1 MIPAIPY
8 ELAGLLCAA
17 LFAAPLMAAAAAD
30 EKRVSDTEKRVSD
43 TERRVSDTEKR
54 VSDTEK
60 RVSDIL
66 KRMTTEEKIDLIG
79 GVDGFYIRAIPRLG
93 LPKLKTSDGPMGA
106 RNDGPATTMAGGIAL
121 AATWNPALAERVGGA
136 IAADARARGVHF
148 MLGPG
153 VNIYVAPMNG
163 RNFEY
168 FGEDPFLGGRIAV
181 SYIEGMQKLGVSAT
195 IKHFMGNNSEFDR
208 HNVDAI
214 IDERAMREIYLPIF
228 EAAVKRAH
236 AGAVMDSYNL
246 TNGQRLTESSRLN
259 TEIAK
264 QTWGFD
270 GIMMSDWW
278 ATYDGVAAANGGLDL
293 EMPAGDHMNRATL
306 LPAIEKGQVSMA
318 TIDDKVRRILRVAV
332 RFGWL
337 DREQTDLTIP
347 RYSFTGAQVALQAAR
362 ESMVLLKN
370 EGNLLPIDAGTDK
383 TIALIGPGAY
393 PAVPNAGGSAGV
405 KPFAAVSFL
414 EGLTDKL
421 GARANVLWNPGLP
434 DRGRIANSTEFTT
447 EAGGGEAGLKMEIF
461 ANQDLSGAPS
471 ETRIARHINVAP
483 AFAMAD
489 LATGADFAALLSHP
503 HKATSMRWSGYYTA
517 KTAGVYEVFAES
529 PTDAVGGYRL
539 YLDGKPILDGWTVR
553 KAMVDQATLDLA
565 AGPHQ
570 VVFEKYQGGFNFHG
584 DVVRVG
590 IAPQA
595 SLVDP
600 VAKAMAAK
608 ADVVVL
614 AVGFNDSNESEGGDR
629 TFQLPI
635 GQDELI
641 REISA
646 INKKTVVVITAGGGV
661 DVHGWLDRV
670 PGLIYA
676 WYPGQAGGTALAE
689 ILLGDVNPSGRL
701 PISIE
706 KRWEDNPAHD
716 SYYPDPGT
724 RRVVYRNGVFV
735 GYRGYEHN
743 GVTPAFAFGQGLSYT
758 TFRYGKLAIKPGAKD
773 GMYEV
778 TFEVTNTGKRAGAE
792 VAQLYI
798 GDSHASV
805 PRPPK
810 ELKGFA
816 KVELKPGETKQ
827 VSIAL
832 EPRAFT
838 YYDVKGKLWRADPGE
853 FDVLVGRSSATIELK
868 GKIHLGA
875 PLTVAAAE

>member
-1 MIPAIPY
+1 MISATPAVFTLY
-8 ELAGLLCAA
+8 VCAA
-17 LFAAPLMAAAAAD
+17 LFAAPLMAA
-30 EKRVSDTEKRVSD
+30 SIDTEKRVQ
-43 TERRVSDTEKR
+43 
-54 VSDTEK
+54 
-60 RVSDIL
+60 DIL
-66 KRMTTEEKIDLIG
+66 SRMTTEEKVDLIG
-79 GVDGFYIRAIPRLG
+79 GGEGFYIRAIPRVG
-93 LPKLKTSDGPMGA
+93 LPKLKMSDGPIGA

-136 IAADARARGVHF
+136 IGTDARSRGVHF

-168 FGEDPFLGGRIAV
+168 FGEDPFLGGRIAT

-236 AGAVMDSYNL
+236 VGAIMDSYNL
-246 TNGQRLTESSRLN
+246 TNGQHLTESAHLN

-270 GIMMSDWW
+270 GVMMSDWW
-278 ATYDGVAAANGGLDL
+278 ATYDGVAAANGGMDL

-306 LPAIEKGQVSMA
+306 LPAIEKGQVSLA
-318 TIDDKVRRILRVAV
+318 AIDDKVRRILRVAV

-337 DREQTDLTIP
+337 DREQTDVSIP
-347 RYSFTGAQVALQAAR
+347 RYSAAGALVALQAAR

-370 EGNLLPIDAGTDK
+370 DGNLLPIDSSAVK
-383 TIALIGPGAY
+383 TIAVIGPNAY
-393 PAVPNAGGSAGV
+393 PPVPNAGGSGGV
-405 KPFAAVSFL
+405 KPFAAVSLL

-421 GARANVLWNPGLP
+421 GTNANVLWNAGLP
-434 DRGRIANSTEFTT
+434 DRRRIAASTEFTT
-447 EAGGGEAGLKMEIF
+447 EAGGADAGLKMEIF
-461 ANQDLSGAPS
+461 PNQDLSGAPS
-471 ETRIARHINVAP
+471 KTSITRHINVAP
-483 AFAMAD
+483 AFSMAD
-489 LATGADFAALLSHP
+489 LTTGEDFATLLAKP
-503 HKATSMRWSGYYTA
+503 PKASSTRWSGYYTA
-517 KTAGVYEVFAES
+517 KTAGVYEIFAES
-529 PTDAVGGYRL
+529 PTDAEGGYRL
-539 YLDGKPILDGWTVR
+539 YLDGKLILDGWAVR
-553 KAMVDQATLDLA
+553 KAIVDQATLDLA
-565 AGPHQ
+565 AGPHK
-570 VVFEKYQGGFNFHG
+570 VVFEKYQGGFNFQG

-590 IAPQA
+590 IAAQA

-608 ADVVVL
+608 AGVVVL

-629 TFQLPI
+629 SFQLPT
-635 GQDELI
+635 GQEELI

-646 INKKTVVVITAGGGV
+646 INKKTIVVITAGGGV

-670 PGLIYA
+670 PSVIQA

-724 RRVVYRNGVFV
+724 RRIVYRNGVFV

-743 GVTPAFAFGQGLSYT
+743 GVAPAFAFGHGLSYT
-758 TFRYGKLAIKPGAKD
+758 TFRYGKLAIKPGAKP
-773 GMYEV
+773 GVYEV
-778 TFEVTNTGKRAGAE
+778 TFEVTNTGQRAGAE

-816 KVELKPGETKQ
+816 KVELKPGETKP
-827 VSIAL
+827 VTIAL

-838 YYDVKGKLWRADPGE
+838 YYDVKDKLWRADPGE
-853 FDVLVGRSSATIELK
+853 FEVLVGRSSAAIELR
-868 GKIHLGA
+868 GKIRLGA
-875 PLTVAAAE
+875 PLTVAASE

>member
-1 MIPAIPY
+1 MIAATPA
-8 ELAGLLCAA
+8 AFHLLICAA
-17 LFAAPLMAAAAAD
+17 LFAVPLMAASSD
-30 EKRVSDTEKRVSD
+30 SEKRI
-43 TERRVSDTEKR
+43 
-54 VSDTEK
+54 
-60 RVSDIL
+60 SDIL
-66 KRMTTEEKIDLIG
+66 SRMTTEEKVDLIG
-79 GVDGFYIRAIPRLG
+79 GVDGFYIRAIPRVG
-93 LPKLKTSDGPMGA
+93 LPKLKTSDGPIGT

-136 IAADARARGVHF
+136 IATDARARGVHF

-168 FGEDPFLGGRIAV
+168 FGEDPFLGARIAV
-181 SYIEGMQKLGVSAT
+181 GYIEGMQKLGVSAT
-195 IKHFMGNNSEFDR
+195 IKHFMGNNSEYDR
-208 HNVDAI
+208 HNVDSI

-236 AGAVMDSYNL
+236 VGAIMDSYNL
-246 TNGQRLTESSRLN
+246 TNGHRLTENKHLN
-259 TEIAK
+259 IEIAK
-264 QTWGFD
+264 QAWGFD

-318 TIDDKVRRILRVAV
+318 TIDDKVRRILRVAI

-337 DREQTDLTIP
+337 DREQTDLAIP
-347 RYSFTGAQVALQAAR
+347 RYSVTSAQVALEAAR

-370 EGNLLPIDAGTDK
+370 EGNLLPIDSDAVR
-383 TIALIGPGAY
+383 TIAVIGPNAY
-393 PAVPNAGGSAGV
+393 PAVPVAGGSAGV

-414 EGLTDKL
+414 EGLTNKL
-421 GARANVLWNPGLP
+421 GSKVNVLWNAGLP
-434 DRGRIANSTEFTT
+434 DRKQIARNTEFTT
-447 EAGGGEAGLKMEIF
+447 EAGGGEAGLQMEIF
-461 ANQDLSGAPS
+461 PNQDLSGAPS
-471 ETRIARHINVAP
+471 ETRVVRNINMNP
-483 AFAMAD
+483 AFSMAD
-489 LATGADFAALLSHP
+489 LTTGADFAALLANP
-503 HKATSMRWSGYYTA
+503 PKASSMRWSGYYTA
-517 KTAGVYEVFAES
+517 KTAGTYEIFAES
-529 PTDAVGGYRL
+529 PTDAEGGYRL
-539 YLDGKPILDGWTVR
+539 YLDGKLILDGWAVR
-553 KAMVDQATLDLA
+553 KAMVDQATADLT
-565 AGPHQ
+565 AGPHK
-570 VVFEKYQGGFNFHG
+570 VVFEKFQGGFNFHG

-590 IAPQA
+590 IAAQA

-600 VAKAMAAK
+600 VAKALAAK

-646 INKKTVVVITAGGGV
+646 VNKKAVVVITAGGGV
-661 DVHGWLDRV
+661 DVDGWLGRV
-670 PGLIYA
+670 PSVIQA

-689 ILLGDVNPSGRL
+689 ILLGEVNPSGRL

-706 KRWEDNPAHD
+706 KRWEDNPSHD

-743 GVTPAFAFGQGLSYT
+743 GVTPEFAFGHGLSYT
-758 TFRYGKLAIKPGAKD
+758 TFRYGKLVIKPGAKP
-773 GMYEV
+773 GAYEV
-778 TFEVTNTGKRAGAE
+778 NFEVTNTGQRAGAE

-798 GDSHASV
+798 GDAHASV
-805 PRPPK
+805 PRPPR

-816 KVELKPGETKQ
+816 KVELKPGETRQ
-827 VSIAL
+827 VTIAL
-832 EPRAFT
+832 DPRAFT
-838 YYDVKGKLWRADPGE
+838 YYDVKDKLWRADAGE
-853 FDVLVGRSSATIELK
+853 FDVLVGRSSAAIELK
-868 GKIHLGA
+868 GKIKLAEG
-875 PLTVAAAE
+875 LTVGAAE

>member
-347 RYSFTGAQVALQAAR
+347 RYSFTGAQ
-362 ESMVLLKN
+362 
-370 EGNLLPIDAGTDK
+370 
-383 TIALIGPGAY
+383 
-393 PAVPNAGGSAGV
+393 
-405 KPFAAVSFL
+405 
-414 EGLTDKL
+414 
-421 GARANVLWNPGLP
+421 
-434 DRGRIANSTEFTT
+434 
-447 EAGGGEAGLKMEIF
+447 
-461 ANQDLSGAPS
+461 
-471 ETRIARHINVAP
+471 
-483 AFAMAD
+483 
-489 LATGADFAALLSHP
+489 
-503 HKATSMRWSGYYTA
+503 
-517 KTAGVYEVFAES
+517 
-529 PTDAVGGYRL
+529 
-539 YLDGKPILDGWTVR
+539 
-553 KAMVDQATLDLA
+553 
-565 AGPHQ
+565 
-570 VVFEKYQGGFNFHG
+570 
-584 DVVRVG
+584 
-590 IAPQA
+590 
-595 SLVDP
+595 
-600 VAKAMAAK
+600 
-608 ADVVVL
+608 
-614 AVGFNDSNESEGGDR
+614 
-629 TFQLPI
+629 
-635 GQDELI
+635 
-641 REISA
+641 
-646 INKKTVVVITAGGGV
+646 
-661 DVHGWLDRV
+661 
-670 PGLIYA
+670 
-676 WYPGQAGGTALAE
+676 
-689 ILLGDVNPSGRL
+689 
-701 PISIE
+701 
-706 KRWEDNPAHD
+706 
-716 SYYPDPGT
+716 
-724 RRVVYRNGVFV
+724 
-735 GYRGYEHN
+735 
-743 GVTPAFAFGQGLSYT
+743 
-758 TFRYGKLAIKPGAKD
+758 
-773 GMYEV
+773 
-778 TFEVTNTGKRAGAE
+778 
-792 VAQLYI
+792 
-798 GDSHASV
+798 
-805 PRPPK
+805 
-810 ELKGFA
+810 
-816 KVELKPGETKQ
+816 
-827 VSIAL
+827 
-832 EPRAFT
+832 
-838 YYDVKGKLWRADPGE
+838 
-853 FDVLVGRSSATIELK
+853 
-868 GKIHLGA
+868 
-875 PLTVAAAE
+875 

>member
-1 MIPAIPY
+1 MIPAMPC
-8 ELAGLLCAA
+8 ELTAFVGAA
-17 LFAAPLMAAAAAD
+17 LFAVPLMAAAAAG
-30 EKRVSDTEKRVSD
+30 EKRA
-43 TERRVSDTEKR
+43 
-54 VSDTEK
+54 DTEK
-60 RVSDIL
+60 RVSDIWS
-66 KRMTTEEKIDLIG
+66 RMTTEEKIDLIG

-93 LPKLKTSDGPMGA
+93 LPKLKMSDGPIGA

-121 AATWNPALAERVGGA
+121 AATWNIALAERVGGA
-136 IAADARARGVHF
+136 IAADARSRGIHF

-153 VNIYVAPMNG
+153 VNIHVAPMNG

-236 AGAVMDSYNL
+236 AGAMMDSYNL
-246 TNGQRLTESSRLN
+246 TNGQHLTENAHLN
-259 TEIAK
+259 IEIAK

-270 GIMMSDWW
+270 GVMVSDWW
-278 ATYDGVAAANGGLDL
+278 ATYDGVAAANGGTDL

-306 LPAIEKGQVSMA
+306 LPAIGKGQVSMA

-337 DREQTDLTIP
+337 DREQADLTIP

-370 EGNLLPIDAGTDK
+370 DGNLLPIDAGTVK
-383 TIALIGPGAY
+383 TIALIGPNAY
-393 PAVPNAGGSAGV
+393 PAVSNAGGSAGV

-414 EGLTDKL
+414 EGLTDRL
-421 GARANVLWNPGLP
+421 GAKANVLWNAGLP
-434 DRGRIANSTEFTT
+434 DRRRIANSAEFTT

-461 ANQDLSGAPS
+461 PNQDLSGAPS
-471 ETRIARHINVAP
+471 ETRISRHINVEP
-483 AFAMAD
+483 AFSMAD
-489 LATGADFAALLSHP
+489 LTTGEDFAALFASQP
-503 HKATSMRWSGYYTA
+503 KASSTRWSGYYTA
-517 KTAGVYEVFAES
+517 KTAGAYEVFAES
-529 PTDAVGGYRL
+529 PTDAEGGYRL
-539 YLDGKPILDGWTVR
+539 YLDDKLILDGWTVR
-553 KAMVDQATLDLA
+553 KAMVDQAALDIA
-565 AGPHQ
+565 AGAHKM
-570 VVFEKYQGGFNFHG
+570 VFEKYQGGFNFQG
-584 DVVRVG
+584 GLVRVG

-600 VAKAMAAK
+600 VAKALAAK
-608 ADVVVL
+608 AAVVVL
-614 AVGFNDSNESEGGDR
+614 AVGFNATSESEGCDR

-661 DVHGWLDRV
+661 DMRGWLERV
-670 PGLIYA
+670 PVVIQA
-676 WYPGQAGGTALAE
+676 WYPGEAGGTALAE
-689 ILLGDVNPSGRL
+689 ILAGDVNPSGRL
-701 PISIE
+701 PISME

-743 GVTPAFAFGQGLSYT
+743 GVTPAFPFGYGLSFT
-758 TFRYGKLAIKPGAKD
+758 TFRYGKLAIKPGAKP
-773 GMYEV
+773 GAYEI
-778 TFEVTNTGKRAGAE
+778 TFEVTNTGQRAGAE

-798 GDSHASV
+798 GDGHASV

-816 KVELKPGETKQ
+816 KVELKPGETKP

-838 YYDVKGKLWRADPGE
+838 YYDVKDKLWRADPGE
-853 FDVLVGRSSATIELK
+853 FEVLVGRSSAAIELK
-868 GKIHLGA
+868 GKIRLA
-875 PLTVAAAE
+875 EALTAAESE

>member
-1 MIPAIPY
+1 MIPAMPC
-8 ELAGLLCAA
+8 AFTVFVCAA
-17 LFAAPLMAAAAAD
+17 LFAVPLMAAANDA
-30 EKRVSDTEKRVSD
+30 
-43 TERRVSDTEKR
+43 
-54 VSDTEK
+54 EK

-66 KRMTTEEKIDLIG
+66 SRMTTEEKLDLIG
-79 GVDGFYIRAIPRLG
+79 GVDGFYIRAIPRVG
-93 LPKLKTSDGPMGA
+93 LPKLKTSDGPIGT
-106 RNDGPATTMAGGIAL
+106 RNDGPATTVAGGIAL

-136 IAADARARGVHF
+136 IASDARARGVHF

-168 FGEDPFLGGRIAV
+168 FGEDPFLGGRIAIG
-181 SYIEGMQKLGVSAT
+181 YIEGMQKLGVSAT
-195 IKHFMGNNSEFDR
+195 IKHFMGNNSEYDR
-208 HNVDAI
+208 HNVDSI

-236 AGAVMDSYNL
+236 VGAIMDSYNL
-246 TNGQRLTESSRLN
+246 ANGQHLTENAHLN
-259 TEIAK
+259 IEIAK

-270 GIMMSDWW
+270 GVMMSDWW
-278 ATYDGVAAANGGLDL
+278 ATYDGVAAANGGMDL

-306 LPAIEKGQVSMA
+306 LPAIEKGQVSIA
-318 TIDDKVRRILRVAV
+318 TIDDKVRRILRVAI

-337 DREQTDLTIP
+337 DRDQTDLTIP
-347 RYSFTGAQVALQAAR
+347 RYSVAGAQVALQAAR

-370 EGNLLPIDAGTDK
+370 DGNLLPIDAGALK
-383 TIALIGPGAY
+383 TIALIGPNAH
-393 PAVPNAGGSAGV
+393 PAVPVAGGSAGV
-405 KPFAAVSFL
+405 KPFTAVSFL

-421 GARANVLWNPGLP
+421 ATKVNVLWNAGLP
-434 DRGRIANSTEFTT
+434 DRRQIARNTEFTT
-447 EAGGGEAGLKMEIF
+447 EAAGGEAGLKMEVF
-461 ANQDLSGAPS
+461 PNRDLSGAPS
-471 ETRIARHINVAP
+471 ETRIVRHINMAP
-483 AFAMAD
+483 AFSMAD
-489 LATGADFAALLSHP
+489 LTTGEDFAALLANP
-503 HKATSMRWSGYYTA
+503 PKASSMRWSGYYTA
-517 KTAGVYEVFAES
+517 KAAGVHEIFAES
-529 PTDAVGGYRL
+529 PTDAEGGYRL
-539 YLDGKPILDGWTVR
+539 YLDGKLVLDGWTVR
-553 KAMVDQATLDLA
+553 KAMVDQAMVDLT
-565 AGPHQ
+565 AGPHK

-600 VAKAMAAK
+600 VAKALAAK

-629 TFQLPI
+629 TFQLPT
-635 GQDELI
+635 GQEELI

-661 DVHGWLDRV
+661 DVHGWLDHV
-670 PGLIYA
+670 PSVIQA

-706 KRWEDNPAHD
+706 KRWEDNPAHL

-743 GVTPAFAFGQGLSYT
+743 GVTPAFAFGYGLSYT
-758 TFRYGKLAIKPGAKD
+758 TFRYGKLAIKPGAKA
-773 GMYEV
+773 GAYQV
-778 TFEVTNTGKRAGAE
+778 TFEVSNTGKRAGAE

-798 GDSHASV
+798 GDGHATV

-816 KVELKPGETKQ
+816 KVELKPGETKP
-827 VSIAL
+827 VTIAL

-838 YYDVKGKLWRADPGE
+838 YYDVKHKLWRADPGE
-853 FDVLVGRSSATIELK
+853 FEVLVGRSSAAIELR
-868 GKIHLGA
+868 GEIRLAAG
-875 PLTVAAAE
+875 LTVGESE

>member
-1 MIPAIPY
+1 MIPAMPC
-8 ELAGLLCAA
+8 AFTVFVCAA
-17 LFAAPLMAAAAAD
+17 LFAVPLMAAANDA
-30 EKRVSDTEKRVSD
+30 
-43 TERRVSDTEKR
+43 
-54 VSDTEK
+54 EK

-66 KRMTTEEKIDLIG
+66 SRMTTEEKLDLIG
-79 GVDGFYIRAIPRLG
+79 GVDGFYIRAIPRVG
-93 LPKLKTSDGPMGA
+93 LPKLKTSDGPIGT
-106 RNDGPATTMAGGIAL
+106 RNDGPATTVAGGIAL

-136 IAADARARGVHF
+136 IASDARARGVHF

-168 FGEDPFLGGRIAV
+168 FGEDPFLGGRIAA

-195 IKHFMGNNSEFDR
+195 IKHFMGNNSEYDR
-208 HNVDAI
+208 HNVDSI

-236 AGAVMDSYNL
+236 VGAIMDSYNL
-246 TNGQRLTESSRLN
+246 ANGQHLTENAHLN
-259 TEIAK
+259 IEIAK

-270 GIMMSDWW
+270 GVMMSDWW
-278 ATYDGVAAANGGLDL
+278 ATYDGVAAANGGMDL

-306 LPAIEKGQVSMA
+306 LPAIEKGQVSIA
-318 TIDDKVRRILRVAV
+318 TIDDKVRRILRVAI

-347 RYSFTGAQVALQAAR
+347 RYSVAGAQVALQAAR

-370 EGNLLPIDAGTDK
+370 DGNLLPIDAGALK
-383 TIALIGPGAY
+383 TIALIGPNAH
-393 PAVPNAGGSAGV
+393 PAVPVAGGSAGV
-405 KPFAAVSFL
+405 KPFTAVSFL

-421 GARANVLWNPGLP
+421 ATKVNVLWNAGLP
-434 DRGRIANSTEFTT
+434 DRRQIARNTEFTT
-447 EAGGGEAGLKMEIF
+447 EAAGGEAGLKMEVF
-461 ANQDLSGAPS
+461 PNRDLSGAPS
-471 ETRIARHINVAP
+471 ETRIVRHINMAP
-483 AFAMAD
+483 AFSMAD
-489 LATGADFAALLSHP
+489 LTTGEDFAALLANP
-503 HKATSMRWSGYYTA
+503 PKASSMRWSGYYTA
-517 KTAGVYEVFAES
+517 KAAGVHEIFAES
-529 PTDAVGGYRL
+529 PTDAEGGYRL
-539 YLDGKPILDGWTVR
+539 YLDGKLVLDGWTVR
-553 KAMVDQATLDLA
+553 KAMVDQAMVDLT
-565 AGPHQ
+565 AGPHK

-600 VAKAMAAK
+600 VAKALAAK

-629 TFQLPI
+629 TFQLPT
-635 GQDELI
+635 GQEELI
-641 REISA
+641 REISN

-670 PGLIYA
+670 PSVIQA

-706 KRWEDNPAHD
+706 KRWEDNPSHD

-743 GVTPAFAFGQGLSYT
+743 GVTPAFAFGYGLSYT
-758 TFRYGKLAIKPGAKD
+758 TFRYGKLAIKPGAKA
-773 GMYEV
+773 GAYQV
-778 TFEVTNTGKRAGAE
+778 TFEVSNTGKRAGAE

-798 GDSHASV
+798 GDGHATV

-810 ELKGFA
+810 EMKGFA
-816 KVELKPGETKQ
+816 KVELKPGETKP
-827 VSIAL
+827 VTIAL

-838 YYDVKGKLWRADPGE
+838 YYDVKHKLWRADPGE
-853 FDVLVGRSSATIELK
+853 FEVLVGRSSAAIELR
-868 GKIHLGA
+868 GEIRLAAG
-875 PLTVAAAE
+875 LTVGESE

>member
-1 MIPAIPY
+1 MLRSEMLKTEGQTMIPAAPSAFT
-8 ELAGLLCAA
+8 LFVCAA
-17 LFAAPLMAAAAAD
+17 LFAAPLMAASSAG
-30 EKRVSDTEKRVSD
+30 EKRVD
-43 TERRVSDTEKR
+43 
-54 VSDTEK
+54 DTEK

-66 KRMTTEEKIDLIG
+66 SRMTAEEKTDLIG

-93 LPKLKTSDGPMGA
+93 LPKLKMSDGPIGA

-121 AATWNPALAERVGGA
+121 AATWNTALAERVGGA
-136 IAADARARGVHF
+136 IGADARSRGVHF

-168 FGEDPFLGGRIAV
+168 FGEDPFLGGRIAA

-195 IKHFMGNNSEFDR
+195 IKHFMGNSSEFDR

-214 IDERAMREIYLPIF
+214 IDERALREIYLPIF

-236 AGAVMDSYNL
+236 VGAIMDSYNL
-246 TNGQRLTESSRLN
+246 TNGQHLTQNAHLN
-259 TEIAK
+259 IEIAK
-264 QTWGFD
+264 QTWGFA
-270 GIMMSDWW
+270 GVLMSDWG

-318 TIDDKVRRILRVAV
+318 AIDDKVRRILRVAV
-332 RFGWL
+332 LFGWL
-337 DREQTDLTIP
+337 DREQADLTIP
-347 RYSFTGAQVALQAAR
+347 RYSAAGARVALQAAR

-370 EGNLLPIDAGTDK
+370 DGNLLPIDAGAVK
-383 TIALIGPGAY
+383 SIALIGPNAY
-393 PAVPNAGGSAGV
+393 PAVPNGGGSAGV
-405 KPFAAVSFL
+405 RPFAAVSFL
-414 EGLTDKL
+414 EGLTDRL
-421 GARANVLWNPGLP
+421 GTKVNVLWNAGLP
-434 DRGRIANSTEFTT
+434 DRRQIAGSTDFTT

-461 ANQDLSGAPS
+461 PNKDLSGPAVK
-471 ETRIARHINVAP
+471 TLVTRHINGAP
-483 AFAMAD
+483 AVSMAD
-489 LATGADFAALLSHP
+489 LASGDADFAPLLRNPPRAS
-503 HKATSMRWSGYYTA
+503 SLRWSGYYTA
-517 KTAGVYEVFAES
+517 KTAGAYEIFAES
-529 PTDAVGGYRL
+529 PTDSEGGYRL

-553 KAMVDQATLDLA
+553 KAMVDQATLDLT

-570 VVFEKYQGGFNFHG
+570 VVFEKYQGGFNFQR
-584 DVVRVG
+584 DLVRLG
-590 IAPQA
+590 LAPQA
-595 SLVDP
+595 SLVDLT
-600 VAKAMAAK
+600 AKALASK
-608 ADVVVL
+608 AGAVVL
-614 AVGFNDSNESEGGDR
+614 AVGFNESNESEGGDR
-629 TFQLPI
+629 TFQLPT
-635 GQDELI
+635 GQEELI

-661 DVHGWLDRV
+661 DVHGWLDHV
-670 PGLIYA
+670 PSVIQA

-706 KRWEDNPAHD
+706 KRWEDNPAHL

-743 GVTPAFAFGQGLSYT
+743 GVTPAFAFGYGLSYT
-758 TFRYGKLAIKPGAKD
+758 TFRYGKLAIKPGAKA
-773 GMYEV
+773 GAYQV
-778 TFEVTNTGKRAGAE
+778 TFEVSNTGKRAGAE

-798 GDSHASV
+798 GDGHATV

-816 KVELKPGETKQ
+816 KVELKPGETKP
-827 VSIAL
+827 VTIAL

-838 YYDVKGKLWRADPGE
+838 YYDVKHKLWRADPGE
-853 FDVLVGRSSATIELK
+853 FEVLVGRSSAAIELR
-868 GKIHLGA
+868 GEIRLAAG
-875 PLTVAAAE
+875 LTVGESE

>member
-1 MIPAIPY
+1 MIPAMPC
-8 ELAGLLCAA
+8 AFTVFVCAA
-17 LFAAPLMAAAAAD
+17 LFAVPLMAAANDA
-30 EKRVSDTEKRVSD
+30 
-43 TERRVSDTEKR
+43 
-54 VSDTEK
+54 EK

-66 KRMTTEEKIDLIG
+66 SRMTTEEKLDLIG
-79 GVDGFYIRAIPRLG
+79 GVDGFYIRAIPRVG
-93 LPKLKTSDGPMGA
+93 LPKLKTSDGPIGT
-106 RNDGPATTMAGGIAL
+106 RNDGPATTVAGGIAL

-136 IAADARARGVHF
+136 IASDARARGVHF

-168 FGEDPFLGGRIAV
+168 FGEDPFLGGRIAIG
-181 SYIEGMQKLGVSAT
+181 YIGGMQKLGVSAT
-195 IKHFMGNNSEFDR
+195 IKHFMGNNSEYDR
-208 HNVDAI
+208 HNVDSI

-236 AGAVMDSYNL
+236 VGAIMDSYNL
-246 TNGQRLTESSRLN
+246 ANGQHLTENAHLN
-259 TEIAK
+259 IEIAK

-270 GIMMSDWW
+270 GVMMSDWW

-318 TIDDKVRRILRVAV
+318 TIDDKVRRILRVAI

-337 DREQTDLTIP
+337 DREQTDLAIP
-347 RYSFTGAQVALQAAR
+347 RYSVTGAQVALEAAR

-370 EGNLLPIDAGTDK
+370 EGNLLPIDSDAVR
-383 TIALIGPGAY
+383 TIAVIGPNAY
-393 PAVPNAGGSAGV
+393 PAVPVAGGSAGV

-414 EGLTDKL
+414 EGLTNKL
-421 GARANVLWNPGLP
+421 GSKVNVLWNAGLP
-434 DRGRIANSTEFTT
+434 DRKQIARNTEFTT
-447 EAGGGEAGLKMEIF
+447 EAGGGEAGLQMEIF
-461 ANQDLSGAPS
+461 PNQDLSGAPS
-471 ETRIARHINVAP
+471 ETRVVRNINMNP
-483 AFAMAD
+483 AFSMAD
-489 LATGADFAALLSHP
+489 LTTGADFAALLANP
-503 HKATSMRWSGYYTA
+503 PKASSMRWSGYYTA
-517 KTAGVYEVFAES
+517 KTAGTYEIFAES
-529 PTDAVGGYRL
+529 PTDAEGGYRL
-539 YLDGKPILDGWTVR
+539 YLDGKLILDGWAVR
-553 KAMVDQATLDLA
+553 KAMVDQATADLT
-565 AGPHQ
+565 AGPHK
-570 VVFEKYQGGFNFHG
+570 VVFEKFQGGFNFHG

-590 IAPQA
+590 IAAQA

-600 VAKAMAAK
+600 VAKALAAK

-646 INKKTVVVITAGGGV
+646 VNKKAVVVITAGGGV
-661 DVHGWLDRV
+661 DVDGWLGRV
-670 PGLIYA
+670 PSVIQA

-689 ILLGDVNPSGRL
+689 ILLGEVNPSGRL

-706 KRWEDNPAHD
+706 KRWEDNPSHD

-743 GVTPAFAFGQGLSYT
+743 GVTPEFAFGHGLSYT
-758 TFRYGKLAIKPGAKD
+758 TFRYGKLVIKPGAKP
-773 GMYEV
+773 GAYEV
-778 TFEVTNTGKRAGAE
+778 NFEVTNTGQRAGAE

-798 GDSHASV
+798 GDAHASV
-805 PRPPK
+805 PRPPR

-816 KVELKPGETKQ
+816 KVELKPGETRQ
-827 VSIAL
+827 VTIAL
-832 EPRAFT
+832 DPRAFT
-838 YYDVKGKLWRADPGE
+838 YYDVKDKLWRADAGE
-853 FDVLVGRSSATIELK
+853 FDVLVGRSSAAIELK
-868 GKIHLGA
+868 GKIKLAEG
-875 PLTVAAAE
+875 LTVGAAE

>member
-1 MIPAIPY
+1 MISAIPSAFT
-8 ELAGLLCAA
+8 LFVCAA
-17 LFAAPLMAAAAAD
+17 LVAVPLMAASSAD
-30 EKRVSDTEKRVSD
+30 EE
-43 TERRVSDTEKR
+43 R

-66 KRMTTEEKIDLIG
+66 SRMTLEEKIDLIG
-79 GVDGFYIRAIPRLG
+79 GVDGFYIRAIPRVG
-93 LPKLKTSDGPMGA
+93 LPRLKMSDGPIGA
-106 RNDGPATTMAGGIAL
+106 RNDGPATTVAGGIAL
-121 AATWNPALAERVGGA
+121 AATWNPALAESVGGA
-136 IAADARARGVHF
+136 IATDARARGVHF

-195 IKHFMGNNSEFDR
+195 VKHFIGNNSEYDR

-214 IDERAMREIYLPIF
+214 IDERAVREIYLPIF

-236 AGAVMDSYNL
+236 VGAIMDSYNL
-246 TNGQRLTESSRLN
+246 TNGQHLTESSYFN
-259 TEIAK
+259 TETAK
-264 QTWGFD
+264 RTWGFD
-270 GIMMSDWW
+270 GVMMSDWW
-278 ATYDGVAAANGGLDL
+278 ATYDGVAAANGGMDL
-293 EMPAGDHMNRATL
+293 EMPAGDHMNRAIL

-318 TIDDKVRRILRVAV
+318 TIDDKVRRILRVAI

-337 DREQTDLTIP
+337 DREQEDLMIP
-347 RYSFTGAQVALQAAR
+347 RYSNAGARVALQAAR

-370 EGNLLPIDAGTDK
+370 EGNLLPIDVGGVK
-383 TIALIGPGAY
+383 TIALIGPNAY

-421 GARANVLWNPGLP
+421 GTKVNVLWNAGLP
-434 DRGRIANSTEFTT
+434 DRRKIAGGTEFIT
-447 EAGGGEAGLKMEIF
+447 EAGGGEAGVKMEVF
-461 ANQDLSGAPS
+461 PNKDLSGAPS
-471 ETRIARHINVAP
+471 ATRISRHINMDP
-483 AFAMAD
+483 AFSMAD
-489 LATGADFAALLSHP
+489 LTTGEDFAALLANP
-503 HKATSMRWSGYYTA
+503 PKASSMRWSGYYTA
-517 KTAGVYEVFAES
+517 KTAGVYEIFAES
-529 PTDAVGGYRL
+529 PTDAEGGYRL
-539 YLDGKPILDGWTVR
+539 YLDGKPVLDGWTVR
-553 KAMVDQATLDLA
+553 KAMVDQAMLDLA
-565 AGPHQ
+565 AGPHK
-570 VVFEKYQGGFNFHG
+570 VVFERFQGGFNFHG
-584 DVVRVG
+584 EVVRVG

-600 VAKAMAAK
+600 TAKALAAK

-614 AVGFNDSNESEGGDR
+614 AVGFNASNESEGGDR
-629 TFQLPI
+629 TFQLPT
-635 GQDELI
+635 GQEELI

-646 INKKTVVVITAGGGV
+646 INKKTVVIITAGGGV
-661 DVHGWLDRV
+661 DVHGWLGHV
-670 PGLIYA
+670 PSVIQA

-689 ILLGDVNPSGRL
+689 ILLGEVNPSGRL

-743 GVTPAFAFGQGLSYT
+743 GVTPAFAFGYGLSYT
-758 TFRYGKLAIKPGAKD
+758 TFRYGKLAIKPGAMA
-773 GMYEV
+773 GAYEV
-778 TFEVTNTGKRAGAE
+778 TFEVTNTGQRAGAE

-798 GDSHASV
+798 GDGHASV

-816 KVELKPGETKQ
+816 KVELKPGETKP
-827 VSIAL
+827 VTIAL

-838 YYDVKGKLWRADPGE
+838 YYDVKDKLWRADPGE
-853 FDVLVGRSSATIELK
+853 FEVLIGRSSAAIELK
-868 GKIHLGA
+868 GKIRLAAG
-875 PLTVAAAE
+875 LTAAAAE

>member
-1 MIPAIPY
+1 MISAIPSAFT
-8 ELAGLLCAA
+8 LFVCAA
-17 LFAAPLMAAAAAD
+17 LVAVPLMAASSAD
-30 EKRVSDTEKRVSD
+30 EE
-43 TERRVSDTEKR
+43 R

-66 KRMTTEEKIDLIG
+66 SRMTLEEKIDLIG
-79 GVDGFYIRAIPRLG
+79 GVDGFYIRAIPRVG
-93 LPKLKTSDGPMGA
+93 LPRLKMSDGPIGA
-106 RNDGPATTMAGGIAL
+106 RNDGPATTVAGGIAL
-121 AATWNPALAERVGGA
+121 AATWNPALAESVGGA
-136 IAADARARGVHF
+136 IATDARARGVHF

-195 IKHFMGNNSEFDR
+195 VKHFMGNNSEYDR
-208 HNVDAI
+208 HNVDSI

-236 AGAVMDSYNL
+236 VGAIMDSYNL
-246 TNGQRLTESSRLN
+246 TNGHRLTENKHLN
-259 TEIAK
+259 IEIAK
-264 QTWGFD
+264 QAWGFD

-318 TIDDKVRRILRVAV
+318 TIDDKVRRILRVAI

-337 DREQTDLTIP
+337 DREQTDLAIP
-347 RYSFTGAQVALQAAR
+347 RYSVTGAQVALEAAR

-370 EGNLLPIDAGTDK
+370 EGNLLPIDSDAVR
-383 TIALIGPGAY
+383 TIAVIGPNAY
-393 PAVPNAGGSAGV
+393 PAVPVAGGSAGV

-414 EGLTDKL
+414 EGLTNKL
-421 GARANVLWNPGLP
+421 GSKVNVLWNAGLP
-434 DRGRIANSTEFTT
+434 DRKQIARNTEFTT
-447 EAGGGEAGLKMEIF
+447 EAGGGEAGLQMEIF
-461 ANQDLSGAPS
+461 PNQDLSGAPS
-471 ETRIARHINVAP
+471 ETRVVRNINMNP
-483 AFAMAD
+483 AFSMAD
-489 LATGADFAALLSHP
+489 LTTGADFAALLANP
-503 HKATSMRWSGYYTA
+503 PKASSMRWSGYYTA
-517 KTAGVYEVFAES
+517 KTAGTYEIFAES
-529 PTDAVGGYRL
+529 PTDAEGGYRL
-539 YLDGKPILDGWTVR
+539 YLDGKLILDGWAVR
-553 KAMVDQATLDLA
+553 KAMVDQATADLT
-565 AGPHQ
+565 AGPHK
-570 VVFEKYQGGFNFHG
+570 VVFEKFQGGFNFHG

-590 IAPQA
+590 IAAQA

-600 VAKAMAAK
+600 VAKALAAK

-646 INKKTVVVITAGGGV
+646 VNKKAVVVITAGGGV
-661 DVHGWLDRV
+661 DVDGWLGRV
-670 PGLIYA
+670 PSVIQA

-689 ILLGDVNPSGRL
+689 ILLGEVNPSGRL

-706 KRWEDNPAHD
+706 KRWEDNPSHD

-743 GVTPAFAFGQGLSYT
+743 GVTPEFAFGHGLSYT
-758 TFRYGKLAIKPGAKD
+758 TFRYGKLVIKPGAKP
-773 GMYEV
+773 GAYEV
-778 TFEVTNTGKRAGAE
+778 NFEVTNTGQRAGAE

-798 GDSHASV
+798 GDAHASV
-805 PRPPK
+805 PRPPR

-816 KVELKPGETKQ
+816 KVELKPGETRQ
-827 VSIAL
+827 VTIAL
-832 EPRAFT
+832 DPRAFT
-838 YYDVKGKLWRADPGE
+838 YYDVKDKLWRADAGE
-853 FDVLVGRSSATIELK
+853 FDVLVGRSSAAIELK
-868 GKIHLGA
+868 GKIKLAEG
-875 PLTVAAAE
+875 LTVGAAE

>member
-30 EKRVSDTEKRVSD
+30 
-43 TERRVSDTEKR
+43 EKR

>member
-1 MIPAIPY
+1 
-8 ELAGLLCAA
+8 
-17 LFAAPLMAAAAAD
+17 
-30 EKRVSDTEKRVSD
+30 
-43 TERRVSDTEKR
+43 
-54 VSDTEK
+54 
-60 RVSDIL
+60 
-66 KRMTTEEKIDLIG
+66 
-79 GVDGFYIRAIPRLG
+79 
-93 LPKLKTSDGPMGA
+93 
-106 RNDGPATTMAGGIAL
+106 
-121 AATWNPALAERVGGA
+121 
-136 IAADARARGVHF
+136 DARSRGVHF

-168 FGEDPFLGGRIAV
+168 FGEDPFLGARIATG
-181 SYIEGMQKLGVSAT
+181 YIEGMQKLGVSAT
-195 IKHFMGNNSEFDR
+195 IKHFMGNNSEYDR

-236 AGAVMDSYNL
+236 VGAIMDSYNL
-246 TNGQRLTESSRLN
+246 INGRRLTEDAHLN
-259 TEIAK
+259 IEIAR

-270 GIMMSDWW
+270 GVMMSDWW

-306 LPAIEKGQVSMA
+306 LPAIEKGQVSLA
-318 TIDDKVRRILRVAV
+318 AIDEKVRHILRLAV

-337 DREQTDLTIP
+337 DREQTDLGIP
-347 RYSFTGAQVALQAAR
+347 RDNFAGGRVALDAAR

-370 EGNLLPIDAGTDK
+370 DVNLLPIDAGAVK
-383 TIALIGPGAY
+383 TIALIGPNAY

-414 EGLTDKL
+414 EGLTGKL
-421 GARANVLWNPGLP
+421 GARANVLWNAGLP
-434 DRGRIANSTEFTT
+434 DRRQIARGTEFTT
-447 EAGGGEAGLKMEIF
+447 EAAGGEPGLKLETF
-461 ANQDLSGAPS
+461 PNKDLSGAPS
-471 ETRIARHINVAP
+471 ETRIVRHIAVDP
-483 AFAMAD
+483 AFLMAD
-489 LATGADFAALLSHP
+489 LTGGEDFARLLANPPKPS
-503 HKATSMRWSGYYTA
+503 SMRWSGYYTA
-517 KTAGVYEVFAES
+517 SSAGVFEIFAES
-529 PTDAVGGYRL
+529 PTDSEGGYRL
-539 YLDGKPILDGWTVR
+539 YMDGKPIIDSWTVR
-553 KAMVDQATLDLA
+553 KAMVDQATLDLT
-565 AGPHQ
+565 AGPHK

-600 VAKAMAAK
+600 VAKALAAK
-608 ADVVVL
+608 ASVVVL
-614 AVGFNDSNESEGGDR
+614 AVGFNDTNESEGSDR

-646 INKKTVVVITAGGGV
+646 INKKTVVVINSGGGV
-661 DVHGWLDRV
+661 DMHGWLDRV
-670 PGLIYA
+670 PGVIQA

-689 ILLGDVNPSGRL
+689 ILLGEVNPSGRL

-735 GYRGYEHN
+735 GYRGYEHS
-743 GVTPAFAFGQGLSYT
+743 GVAPAFAFGHGLSYT
-758 TFRYGKLAIKPGAKD
+758 TFRYGNLEIKPGAKP
-773 GMYEV
+773 GAYEV
-778 TFEVTNTGKRAGAE
+778 TFEVTNTGRRAGAE

-798 GDSHASV
+798 GDGHASV

-816 KVELKPGETKQ
+816 KVELKPGETKS
-827 VSIAL
+827 VAIAL

-838 YYDVKGKLWRADPGE
+838 YYDVKDKLWRADPGE
-853 FDVLVGRSSATIELK
+853 FDVLVGRSSAAIELK
-868 GKIHLGA
+868 GKIRLGA
-875 PLTVAAAE
+875 ALTVAASE

>member
-1 MIPAIPY
+1 MIPAMPC
-8 ELAGLLCAA
+8 AFTVFVCAA
-17 LFAAPLMAAAAAD
+17 LFAVPLMAAANDA
-30 EKRVSDTEKRVSD
+30 
-43 TERRVSDTEKR
+43 
-54 VSDTEK
+54 EK

-66 KRMTTEEKIDLIG
+66 SRMTTEEKLDLIG
-79 GVDGFYIRAIPRLG
+79 GVDGFYIRAIPRVG
-93 LPKLKTSDGPMGA
+93 LPKLKTSDGPIGT
-106 RNDGPATTMAGGIAL
+106 RNDGPATTVAGGIAL

-136 IAADARARGVHF
+136 IASDARARGVHF

-168 FGEDPFLGGRIAV
+168 FGEDPFLGGRIAIG
-181 SYIEGMQKLGVSAT
+181 YIEGMQKLGVSAT
-195 IKHFMGNNSEFDR
+195 IKHFMGNNSEYDR
-208 HNVDAI
+208 HNVDSI

-236 AGAVMDSYNL
+236 VGAIMDSYNL
-246 TNGQRLTESSRLN
+246 ANGQHLTENAHLN
-259 TEIAK
+259 IEIAK

-270 GIMMSDWW
+270 GVMMSDWW
-278 ATYDGVAAANGGLDL
+278 ATYDGVAAANGGMDL

-306 LPAIEKGQVSMA
+306 LPAIEKGQVSIA
-318 TIDDKVRRILRVAV
+318 TIDDKVRRILRVAI

-337 DREQTDLTIP
+337 DRDQTDLTIP
-347 RYSFTGAQVALQAAR
+347 RYSVAGAQVALQAAR

-370 EGNLLPIDAGTDK
+370 DGNLLPIDAGALK
-383 TIALIGPGAY
+383 TIALIGPNAH
-393 PAVPNAGGSAGV
+393 PAVPVAGGSAGV
-405 KPFAAVSFL
+405 KPFTAVSFL

-421 GARANVLWNPGLP
+421 ATKVNVLWNAGLP
-434 DRGRIANSTEFTT
+434 DRRQIARNTEFTT
-447 EAGGGEAGLKMEIF
+447 EAAGGEAGLKMEVF
-461 ANQDLSGAPS
+461 PNRDLSGAPS
-471 ETRIARHINVAP
+471 ETRIVRHINMAP
-483 AFAMAD
+483 AFSMAD
-489 LATGADFAALLSHP
+489 LTTGEDFAALLANP
-503 HKATSMRWSGYYTA
+503 PKASSMRWSGYYTA
-517 KTAGVYEVFAES
+517 KAAGVHEIFAES
-529 PTDAVGGYRL
+529 PTDAEGGYRL
-539 YLDGKPILDGWTVR
+539 YLDGKLVLDGWTVR
-553 KAMVDQATLDLA
+553 KAMVDQAMVDLT
-565 AGPHQ
+565 AGPHK

-600 VAKAMAAK
+600 VAKALAAK

-629 TFQLPI
+629 TFQLPT
-635 GQDELI
+635 GQEELI
-641 REISA
+641 REISN

-670 PGLIYA
+670 PSVIQA

-706 KRWEDNPAHD
+706 KRWEDNPSHD

-743 GVTPAFAFGQGLSYT
+743 GVTPAFAFGHGLSYT
-758 TFRYGKLAIKPGAKD
+758 TFRYGNLAIKPGAKP
-773 GMYEV
+773 GAYEV
-778 TFEVTNTGKRAGAE
+778 TFEVTNTGQRAGAE

-798 GDSHASV
+798 GDGHASV

-816 KVELKPGETKQ
+816 KVELKPGETKP
-827 VSIAL
+827 VTIAI

-838 YYDVKGKLWRADPGE
+838 YYDVKDKLWRADPGE
-853 FDVLVGRSSATIELK
+853 FDVLVGSSSATIELK
-868 GKIHLGA
+868 GKIRLAVG
-875 PLTVAAAE
+875 LTVGAAE